1 MGYCMS
7 VWLLWLLDLQL
18 SIFVFWASSHAMWTL
33 KYNNFLGI
41 LMCHCIANRTVYSCT
56 HISFSSCPIVC
67 FVCVW
72 WVSVRTL
79 YFGLSSPNE
88 VWLSAA
94 FEINQTEALRTSFKV
109 YETDLKL
116 HRFWR
121 YLCCHDW
128 WVNFVFLVKV
138 VKFFKLAVIWDWR
151 GSTSWNP
158 GSLDS
163 HHRPPLDKKTCLGSC
178 C

>member
-1 MGYCMS
+1 MPCEH
-7 VWLLWLLDLQL
+7 L
-18 SIFVFWASSHAMWTL
+18 SITIFWASLCAIALLIVQCIVVHTL
-33 KYNNFLGI
+33 VLR
-41 LMCHCIANRTVYSCT
+41 L
-56 HISFSSCPIVC
+56 CPIVC